1 MIDTYKMRQ
10 RLIQN
15 PARGT
20 GANDVGLAKEEI
32 PLGEAFHGP
41 KEHYDLKAWDETY
54 FLGPAEN

>member
-20 GANDVGLAKEEI
+20 GVNDVGLAKEEI

-41 KEHYDLKAWDETY
+41 KEHNDLKA
-54 FLGPAEN
+54 